1 VFFRAQARAITLAGL
16 ALLAGCGDLP
26 HPFKGMPGAN
36 ALRLAQPPPARLSIP
51 LPTDSLLTDAA
62 AQTWSSAL
70 ADGLLA
76 QELPATATEPAP
88 GDWRIVLSAHID
100 GPNVTPT
107 YTVIDPKG
115 ASQGA
120 ISGVP
125 VAASAWAAG
134 DPVTLKAAAESEIP
148 KILSLLTSIQAHEQ
162 QSDPHSLL
170 NRPPKLLFA
179 GVTGAPGDGNASLTR
194 LMLARLP
201 TLGDIIVDAK
211 QDADFTIRGDIKTAP
226 GAKGA
231 TRIEIQWIVTDA
243 KARESGRVVQINEV
257 PVGSL
262 DHYWGEVAE
271 VVATEAAGGVHEVV
285 VQASGRGDAPK
296 PSASV
301 PAGAPKPN
309 G

>member
-1 VFFRAQARAITLAGL
+1 VSAKNIVRVAAGAGL

-26 HPFKGMPGAN
+26 HPFKDMPGAT
-36 ALRLAQPPPARLSIP
+36 ALRLAQPPPSRLSIP
-51 LPTDSLLTDAA
+51 LPTDSLLTEDAA
-62 AQTWSSAL
+62 RSWSSAL
-70 ADGLLA
+70 AADLLA

-88 GDWRIVLSAHID
+88 GDWRIVLSAHLD

-107 YTVIDPKG
+107 YTVIDPRG

-120 ISGVP
+120 VTGDP

-134 DPVTLKAAAESEIP
+134 DPATLKEAASAEIP

-194 LMLARLP
+194 LMIARLP
-201 TLGDIIVDAK
+201 TLGDVMVDK
-211 QDADFTIRGDIKTAP
+211 PGDADFTIRGEIKTAP

-231 TRIEIQWIVTDA
+231 MRIEIQWIITDA
-243 KARESGRVVQINEV
+243 KSRESGRVVQINEV
-257 PVGSL
+257 PAGSL

-296 PSASV
+296 P
-301 PAGAPKPN
+301 N

>member
-1 VFFRAQARAITLAGL
+1 LVVFSRNLARGISAGVL

-51 LPTDSLLTDAA
+51 MPTDSLLTDDAA
-62 AQTWSSAL
+62 LIWSGAL
-70 ADGLLA
+70 AEGLLA
-76 QELPATATEPAP
+76 QELPATATEAAP
-88 GDWRIVLSAHID
+88 GDWRIVLSAQMD
-100 GPNVTPT
+100 GASVIPT

-120 ISGVP
+120 VSGVP
-125 VAASAWAAG
+125 VPASAWAAG
-134 DPVTLKAAAESEIP
+134 DPTALKTAAATEVP
-148 KILSLLTSIQAHEQ
+148 KILSLLTSIHAHEQ

-201 TLGDIIVDAK
+201 TLGDIIVDSK
-211 QDADFTIRGDIKTAP
+211 RDADFTIRGEIKTAS
-226 GAKGA
+226 GANGA
-231 TRIEIQWIVTDA
+231 MRVEIQWIVVDA

-257 PVGSL
+257 PAGSL

-285 VQASGRGDAPK
+285 VQASGRGDAAK
-296 PSASV
+296 LA
-301 PAGAPKPN
+301 APKPN

>member
-1 VFFRAQARAITLAGL
+1 V
-16 ALLAGCGDLP
+16 
-26 HPFKGMPGAN
+26 
-36 ALRLAQPPPARLSIP
+36 
-51 LPTDSLLTDAA
+51 
-62 AQTWSSAL
+62 
-70 ADGLLA
+70 
-76 QELPATATEPAP
+76 
-88 GDWRIVLSAHID
+88 V
-100 GPNVTPT
+100 
-107 YTVIDPKG
+107 DPKG

-120 ISGVP
+120 VSGAP

-134 DPVTLKAAAESEIP
+134 DPATLKEAASTEIP
-148 KILSLLTSIQAHEQ
+148 KLLSLLTSIQAHEQ

-170 NRPPKLLFA
+170 NRPPKLCFT

-201 TLGDIIVDAK
+201 TLGDVMVDK
-211 QDADFTIRGDIKTAP
+211 PSDADFTIRGEIKTAP

-231 TRIEIQWIVTDA
+231 MRIEIQWIVTDA
-243 KARESGRVVQINEV
+243 KSRESGRVVQINEV
-257 PVGSL
+257 PAGSL

-296 PSASV
+296 P
-301 PAGAPKPN
+301 N